1 MEIVYILTNES
12 MPGYVKVGKTN
23 DMTRR
28 LRELDNTS
36 VPLPFECYF
45 AAEVANASQVEQMI
59 HTAFADHRV
68 RGGREYFKISP
79 ERPFA
84 ILDHVKISDVTPHE
98 NVAADAEGVRLLKRV
113 QKYSKRYNFQAYNIP
128 NGALLTFTRD
138 NAITCAVMSATSVN
152 FDGEELSLTGAAI
165 KALEKQGT
173 VWKAVQG
180 PAMWEYEGETLVD
193 IKAKYEEGE

>member
-23 DMTRR
+23 DIARR

-45 AAEVANASQVEQMI
+45 AAEVADSSQVERMI
-59 HTAFADHRV
+59 HAVFADHRV

-84 ILDHVKISDVTPHE
+84 ILNHVKISDATPRE
-98 NVAADAEGVRLLKRV
+98 NVAADAEGVRLLEKG
-113 QKYSKRYNFQAYNIP
+113 QKYSKRFNFDAYNIP
-128 NGALLTFTRD
+128 KGAVLTFTRD
-138 NAITCAVMSATSVN
+138 NAITCIVLSATSVN
-152 FDGEELSLTGAAI
+152 FDGEEMSLSKAAT

-173 VWKAVQG
+173 SWKAVQG